1 MAHELSITADGRA
14 EMFSGNNKVPW
25 HGLGEVVEGT
35 LSSSAAIKAAHLDW
49 SVDLRPCQTADA
61 VAIPGY
67 WASVRTDTNAPLG
80 VVQGRYNPIQNVE
93 AFDFMDS
100 LVGEGKMTYETA
112 GALRGG
118 KVVWIMAKYNG
129 PVKLGGDDH
138 KHWCLLVT
146 SHNGSKPLSVQW
158 VSERVVC
165 ANTLS
170 IALAGKQNSMTIRHS
185 KRWKDKADQARQV
198 LGLTEAYFSALKERV
213 DRMVEQA
220 MSEMDVHEFTI
231 QLLPQEGAE
240 LPKQR
245 ATARAEIVNLFSR
258 GAGNRGKTRWDA
270 LCAVTDY
277 ADHVL
282 PMRGVTTRLETA
294 VMGGSGTA
302 LKQRAYDLLAA

>member
-25 HGLGEVVEGT
+25 HGLGEVVAGT

-49 SVDLRPCQTADA
+49 AVELRSCQTADMI
-61 VAIPGY
+61 AIPGY

-80 VVQGRYNPIQNVE
+80 VVQGRYVPIQNVE

-100 LVGEGKMTYETA
+100 LVGEGHLTYETA

-118 KVVWIMAKYNG
+118 KVVWIMAQYNG

-185 KRWKDKADQARQV
+185 KRWKDKAEQAREV

-213 DRMVEQA
+213 DRLVEQA
-220 MSEMDVHEFTI
+220 LSEMDMREFTI
-231 QLLPQEGAE
+231 KLLPSEKDVA
-240 LPKQR
+240 PKQTE
-245 ATARAEIVNLFSR
+245 TARAEIVGLFNR

-282 PMRGVTTRLETA
+282 PMRGATTRMDSA
-294 VMGGSGTA
+294 VLGGAGA
-302 LKQRAYDLLAA
+302 GLKQRAYDLLAA